1 LAKLRIYADF
11 NSRTVDGW
19 CYCLLVDGRK
29 LKDVAAEL
37 GVYEG
42 MPVVVFYED
51 CADEFE
57 FDGVLSFRSSL
68 PLSGP
73 EWVAIV
79 DESTFRRIR

>member
-11 NSRTVDGW
+11 NSCTVDGW
-19 CYCLLVDGRK
+19 CYCLRVDGRE
-29 LKDVAAEL
+29 LNDVAAEL

>member
-1 LAKLRIYADF
+1 
-11 NSRTVDGW
+11 
-19 CYCLLVDGRK
+19 
-29 LKDVAAEL
+29 
-37 GVYEG
+37 

-57 FDGVLSFRSSL
+57 FDGALSFRGSL
-68 PLSGP
+68 PLSST